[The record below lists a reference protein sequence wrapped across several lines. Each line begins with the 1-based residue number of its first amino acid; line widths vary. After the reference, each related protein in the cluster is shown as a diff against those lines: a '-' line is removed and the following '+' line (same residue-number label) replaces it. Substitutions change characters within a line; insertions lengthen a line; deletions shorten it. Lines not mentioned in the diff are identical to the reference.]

1 MHIIFLIII
10 SVNKWE
16 EVNLIRN
23 VMLFYDW
30 RKVSIVK
37 LYLIVSSEAI
47 FVHAILKLITMK
59 DKAGWKINLT
69 HKESLKNLN
78 KLPFKKP
85 DIKNWYMAV

>member
-1 MHIIFLIII
+1 MLCFFKIEEKLVLLYNCIFRSNICT
-10 SVNKWE
+10 
-16 EVNLIRN
+16 
-23 VMLFYDW
+23 
-30 RKVSIVK
+30 
-37 LYLIVSSEAI
+37 
-47 FVHAILKLITMK
+47 ILKLITMK